1 MSNQI
6 AKRYVSA
13 LMKSCSDSE
22 LTAFFDTLKELSKSF
37 GNEKFLNII
46 SSPDVNSSQRE
57 EFILSINENKDEKFI
72 NFLKL
77 LNQNDRLELIPAICD
92 ELEYRLAI
100 KNNSFEGLVLSDFEI
115 SEEQLKSLEES
126 FSKKFDS
133 TIKLKKAK
141 ESYPGVKVEIDDL
154 GLEVSFSL
162 ERLKAQM
169 AEHILKAI

>member
-1 MSNQI
+1 MSSQI
-6 AKRYVSA
+6 AKKYVNA
-13 LMKSCSDSE
+13 LMKSCNEKELDS
-22 LTAFFDTLKELSKSF
+22 FFNSLKELSKSF
-37 GNEKFLNII
+37 EVEKFVNII
-46 SSPDVNSSQRE
+46 TSPDVNFSQRE
-57 EFILSINENKDEKFI
+57 EFILSINENKDAKFI

-92 ELEYRLAI
+92 ELEYQLAI
-100 KNNSFEGLVLSDFEI
+100 KNNRFEGLILSDFDI
-115 SEEQLKSLEES
+115 SKEQLKSLEES

-133 TIKLKKAK
+133 TIKLKKAE